1 MATHTFEI
9 QGMHCGS
16 CALLVD
22 DTLEDLPGVRTT
34 QTSMK
39 KGRATV
45 ELDPALS
52 SPDDI
57 VTAIAELG
65 YVAAIV
71 E

>member
-45 ELDPALS
+45 DLDLALN

-57 VTAIAELG
+57 VGAIAQLG
-65 YVAAIV
+65 YVAVIV